1 MKQKMIEFNRKIETK
16 FVMFLILK
24 EQTIKKKKCSIK
36 NQYSNKLKFI

>member
-24 EQTIKKKKCSIK
+24 EQTIKKKSVQSKI
-36 NQYSNKLKFI
+36 NIVIN